1 MLTVINQIVNFI
13 NDLHDNI
20 WGYSRQLGLP
30 FTDKDLHFW
39 VIGLLGVIFFVFTD
53 TIFKWLAKINIS
65 LISFF
70 FTSAIISILVLILEV
85 EQKLTGRG
93 GMELWDILAGLLGF
107 LVLLSIYQFCR
118 LLLKSLLNLI
128 KK

>member
-20 WGYSRQLGLP
+20 WGYSKQLGLP

-39 VIGLLGVIFFVFTD
+39 VIGLLGVIFFVFAD
-53 TIFKWLAKINIS
+53 IFFKWLARINIS

-70 FTSAIISILVLILEV
+70 FTSAIISILVLILEI

-93 GMELWDILAGLLGF
+93 GMELSDILAGLLGF
-107 LVLLSIYQFCR
+107 LVLLGVYQFIR
-118 LLLKSLLNLI
+118 FLLKSLLKLKI
-128 KK
+128 K

>member
-20 WGYSRQLGLP
+20 WGYSKQLGLP

-39 VIGLLGVIFFVFTD
+39 VIGLLGVIFFVFAD
-53 TIFKWLAKINIS
+53 IFFKWLARINIS

-70 FTSAIISILVLILEV
+70 FTSAIISILVLILEI

-93 GMELWDILAGLLGF
+93 GMELSDILAGLLGF
-107 LVLLSIYQFCR
+107 LVLLGVYQFFR
-118 LLLKSLLNLI
+118 FLLKSLLKLKI
-128 KK
+128 K